1 MTGQAAEKIITGGVE
16 DLTEDQIAEV
26 DRVLMILRGL
36 RRSEAAMRNSLV
48 EGMPD
53 ERVWERFCF
62 GEGEEGV

>member
-1 MTGQAAEKIITGGVE
+1 MKAQAAEKIITNGVE

-26 DRVLMILRGL
+26 GRVLMILRGL

-53 ERVWERFCF
+53 ERAWERFCF
-62 GEGEEGV
+62 GEE